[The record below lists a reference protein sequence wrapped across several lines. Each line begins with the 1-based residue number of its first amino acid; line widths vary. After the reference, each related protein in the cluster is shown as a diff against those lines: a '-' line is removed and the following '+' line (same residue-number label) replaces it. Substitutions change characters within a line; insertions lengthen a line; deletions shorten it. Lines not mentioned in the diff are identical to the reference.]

1 MSGSNGDARTRA
13 STRGRRLLPLRAKGE
28 IDALLRALGRAPLPG
43 GLVRDD
49 STIHLV
55 DPLELR
61 PDLLL
66 LAKGDRGPWRAVEV
80 QLDEDP
86 DKLLFWPLLTAVL
99 RKVRGEMGDVL
110 VVTARQHVAAWAR
123 AAVADGGPL
132 GSQLGFTPAVVHLGE
147 VEAKALLAA
156 ERPELAF
163 FAAWAMQERHGSAA
177 RMIVEA
183 ALARA
188 NAAADEALRRALFR
202 SILFVISDELAEALK
217 VALMNIESIPES
229 SNEKLLRDA
238 FEQRFGASIEARGEA
253 RGEAKMLLTVLAA
266 RGFVVDEATRARV
279 LACTDAALLEGWGRR
294 AVGARTLDEVFADG
308 GAG

>member
-1 MSGSNGDARTRA
+1 M
-13 STRGRRLLPLRAKGE
+13 
-28 IDALLRALGRAPLPG
+28 
-43 GLVRDD
+43 V
-49 STIHLV
+49 
-55 DPLELR
+55 
-61 PDLLL
+61 
-66 LAKGDRGPWRAVEV
+66 
-80 QLDEDP
+80 
-86 DKLLFWPLLTAVL
+86 
-99 RKVRGEMGDVL
+99 
-110 VVTARQHVAAWAR
+110 
-123 AAVADGGPL
+123 
-132 GSQLGFTPAVVHLGE
+132 
-147 VEAKALLAA
+147 

-163 FAAWAMQERHGSAA
+163 FAAWAMQERHGATA

-253 RGEAKMLLTVLAA
+253 KMLLTVLAA